1 MEQNIEVYA
10 KKGYALKGYALG
22 GICLKGICL
31 RGNMPNRFYA
41 LKGICLDTVKFYAKK
56 GLCLKKLCPKG
67 IMPYDS
73 MPNYRQTKFLTLF
86 FSGPDFLFKSI
97 LTWCVEIYMWTRKYP
112 CLAPTG
118 RQNRITHRENI
129 SLSGI

>member
-73 MPNYRQTKFLTLF
+73 MPNYRQTEFSVDFISFLSQYKILTLF
-86 FSGPDFLFKSI
+86 YTSS
-97 LTWCVEIYMWTRKYP
+97 
-112 CLAPTG
+112 A
-118 RQNRITHRENI
+118 
-129 SLSGI
+129 S

>member
-73 MPNYRQTKFLTLF
+73 MPNYRQTVSPTCCHCAIELLLN
-86 FSGPDFLFKSI
+86 D
-97 LTWCVEIYMWTRKYP
+97 RKMNSN
-112 CLAPTG
+112 
-118 RQNRITHRENI
+118 NRILKK
-129 SLSGI
+129 LS

>member
-1 MEQNIEVYA
+1 MPLKTIGASSNMNGA
-10 KKGYALKGYALG
+10 KYRGLCQK

-73 MPNYRQTKFLTLF
+73 MPIYRQTHCTYIHAVCFIRNSYK
-86 FSGPDFLFKSI
+86 K
-97 LTWCVEIYMWTRKYP
+97 
-112 CLAPTG
+112 
-118 RQNRITHRENI
+118 QNQE
-129 SLSGI
+129 LV

>member
-73 MPNYRQTKFLTLF
+73 MPIYRQTLL
-86 FSGPDFLFKSI
+86 
-97 LTWCVEIYMWTRKYP
+97 IYMNLKYV
-112 CLAPTG
+112 G
-118 RQNRITHRENI
+118 ISKGKIIVQSNI
-129 SLSGI
+129 ID

>member
-31 RGNMPNRFYA
+31 RGNMPNRFYD

-73 MPNYRQTKFLTLF
+73 MPNYRQTLYTSQAACEYL
-86 FSGPDFLFKSI
+86 L
-97 LTWCVEIYMWTRKYP
+97 
-112 CLAPTG
+112 CLYVLDSP
-118 RQNRITHRENI
+118 NK
-129 SLSGI
+129 LY

>member
-1 MEQNIEVYA
+1 MLKLMANFKVFKTIYNINFCISTN
-10 KKGYALKGYALG
+10 KKTIANFLIFDTETTSFFASDCTLKGYALG

-73 MPNYRQTKFLTLF
+73 MPNYRQTLETMIKDKKNGKMSFL
-86 FSGPDFLFKSI
+86 K
-97 LTWCVEIYMWTRKYP
+97 
-112 CLAPTG
+112 
-118 RQNRITHRENI
+118 
-129 SLSGI
+129 

>member
-22 GICLKGICL
+22 GICL
-31 RGNMPNRFYA
+31 RGNMLNRFYA

-73 MPNYRQTKFLTLF
+73 MPIYRQTYYLI
-86 FSGPDFLFKSI
+86 G
-97 LTWCVEIYMWTRKYP
+97 
-112 CLAPTG
+112 
-118 RQNRITHRENI
+118 
-129 SLSGI
+129 

>member
-73 MPNYRQTKFLTLF
+73 MPNYRQTRNASSSSPTKHL
-86 FSGPDFLFKSI
+86 K
-97 LTWCVEIYMWTRKYP
+97 
-112 CLAPTG
+112 CLHELKV
-118 RQNRITHRENI
+118 RQRR
-129 SLSGI
+129 

>member
-1 MEQNIEVYA
+1 MPLKTIGASSNMNGA
-10 KKGYALKGYALG
+10 KYRGLCQK

-73 MPNYRQTKFLTLF
+73 MPKYRQTMKTPRRLVGFQNLRNTFL
-86 FSGPDFLFKSI
+86 
-97 LTWCVEIYMWTRKYP
+97 
-112 CLAPTG
+112 
-118 RQNRITHRENI
+118 
-129 SLSGI
+129 

>member
-31 RGNMPNRFYA
+31 RGNMPNRFYD

-56 GLCLKKLCPKG
+56 GLCLKRLCPKG

-73 MPNYRQTKFLTLF
+73 MPNYRQTTYLVKKLQ
-86 FSGPDFLFKSI
+86 
-97 LTWCVEIYMWTRKYP
+97 KYANVFYERSHTAN
-112 CLAPTG
+112 LASHFWDLYEYT
-118 RQNRITHRENI
+118 
-129 SLSGI
+129 

>member
-41 LKGICLDTVKFYAKK
+41 LKGICLNTVKFYAKK

-73 MPNYRQTKFLTLF
+73 MPNYRQTAKVLGGWVEQYAYLCLR
-86 FSGPDFLFKSI
+86 SGWVGS
-97 LTWCVEIYMWTRKYP
+97 RK
-112 CLAPTG
+112 CLH
-118 RQNRITHRENI
+118 IEF
-129 SLSGI
+129 

>member
-73 MPNYRQTKFLTLF
+73 MPKYRQTEWPFGVKRSNLF
-86 FSGPDFLFKSI
+86 CSWQDPQFVKS
-97 LTWCVEIYMWTRKYP
+97 LKKNV
-112 CLAPTG
+112 L
-118 RQNRITHRENI
+118 
-129 SLSGI
+129 